1 MNKSR
6 KQMQTKLNYNSR
18 ITELW
23 TNNLRGDMPLKS
35 QNQLFKTPVHSA
47 KSLHGV
53 QEKEL
58 NNIMNQLTFQLP
70 ISNQRVMTRTHSLVK
85 VQTRIKTKA
94 GLLQESKVQVALALQ
109 MKKILPQ
116 NSMFQHSE
124 IYRILYN
131 QTYNQAKVIQNSKPS
146 NKTKRRD
153 CRQHKLV
160 KLSRKIQLIIF
171 AFWQFFSYWQV
182 QEFCL

>member
-18 ITELW
+18 ITEPW
-23 TNNLRGDMPLKS
+23 TNNLRGDMQLRRK
-35 QNQLFKTPVHSA
+35 NQLFKTPVLSA

-58 NNIMNQLTFQLP
+58 NNIMNQLTFQQP

-94 GLLQESKVQVALALQ
+94 GLLQESKVQVALVLLL
-109 MKKILPQ
+109 KKILPQ
-116 NSMFQHSE
+116 NSTFQHLE
-124 IYRILYN
+124 IYQIIYN
-131 QTYNQAKVIQNSKPS
+131 QTYNRTKVIQNNKPR
-146 NKTKRRD
+146 NTTKLRD
-153 CRQHKLV
+153 YRQHKLV
-160 KLSRKIQLIIF
+160 KLLRRIQLITF
-171 AFWQFFSYWQV
+171 VFQWFSSY
-182 QEFCL
+182 